1 MPVEQHEERQL
12 DPPWLQRSLDR
23 HYAWGLVF
31 MAVLVV
37 SYTVYQWREPHL
49 RADAASTQVV
59 DSTSQGRDIFASR
72 CATCHGDNA
81 TGGQTAPTLNSKQF
95 LEAAS
100 DPVIR
105 NIVSSGIPGTAMPT
119 WSIDFG
125 GALTQQQIEAVVS
138 YLRSLEPKAPSI
150 PNWRQAAQAK

>member
-1 MPVEQHEERQL
+1 MPVDPHEEREM
-12 DPPWLQRSLDR
+12 DPAWLRRSLDR
-23 HYAWGLVF
+23 HYAWGLAF
-31 MAVLVV
+31 MSVLIVA
-37 SYTVYQWREPHL
+37 YPLYLWREPHV
-49 RADAASTQVV
+49 RADALVAQVQS
-59 DSTSQGRDIFASR
+59 STSEGRDLFANR

-81 TGGQTAPTLNSKQF
+81 SGGQTAPTLNSKQF
-95 LEAAS
+95 LEAAP

-105 NIVSSGIPGTAMPT
+105 NIVSAGIPGTAMPT

-125 GALTQQQIEAVVS
+125 GALTQQQIDAVVS

>member
-1 MPVEQHEERQL
+1 MPVDQHEERQL

-23 HYAWGLVF
+23 HYAWGLAF
-31 MAVLVV
+31 MSVLIVA
-37 SYTVYQWREPHL
+37 YPVYLWREPHL
-49 RADAASTQVV
+49 RADAMVAHVQR
-59 DSTSQGRDIFASR
+59 STSEGHDVFATR

-95 LEAAS
+95 LEAAP

-125 GALTQQQIEAVVS
+125 GALTQQQIDEVVS

>member
-1 MPVEQHEERQL
+1 MPVDPHEERPL

-31 MAVLVV
+31 MAVLVA
-37 SYTVYQWREPHL
+37 SYVVYQWREPHL
-49 RADAASTQVV
+49 RAEANTTHVQS
-59 DSTSQGRDIFASR
+59 STSEGRDIFATR

-81 TGGQTAPTLNSKQF
+81 SGGGTAPTLNSKQF

-100 DPVIR
+100 DPMIR

-125 GALTQQQIEAVVS
+125 GALTQQQIDAVVS

-150 PNWRQAAQAK
+150 PDWRQAAQAK

>member
-1 MPVEQHEERQL
+1 MPVDQHEERQL
-12 DPPWLQRSLDR
+12 DPPWLRRSLDR
-23 HYAWGLVF
+23 HYAWGLAF
-31 MAVLVV
+31 MAVLLV
-37 SYTVYQWREPHL
+37 SYPVYQWREPHL
-49 RADAASTQVV
+49 REDARVAQLHKST
-59 DSTSQGRDIFASR
+59 TEGRDVFATR

-81 TGGQTAPTLNSKQF
+81 TGGETAPTLNSKQF

-125 GALTQQQIEAVVS
+125 GALTQQQIDAVVS
-138 YLRSLEPKAPSI
+138 YLRSLEPNAPSI
-150 PNWRQAAQAK
+150 KDWRQAAQAK